1 MAKRCPTNEESFP
14 VAPERPQLGGLDNS
28 GSAVSVRLRPHSLAQ
43 TSGVY
48 WEQPP
53 PEALASHFKC
63 LWVHRM
69 PTGSPAN
76 IAIVPDGCSDIIWS
90 SKGLALVGPD
100 RVAALITV
108 PAGET
113 IIGARF
119 RVGAAASWLRTPL
132 HEITGRTVPFDEL
145 WGRSTDETET
155 RMREAADVP
164 ERLRVLAADLLQR
177 RATSHSPPAD
187 LAACIARIE
196 ADQLTSG
203 DPIRA
208 LLQEIGISERTL
220 RRHCHEHL
228 GYGAKTLDRILRLQR
243 FLTGCR
249 CGPANTLASLALE
262 AGYSDQAHLAR
273 EARTLTSFTPREIKL
288 QLTGRPGSGQV
299 GNLRSTI

>member
-14 VAPERPQLGGLDNS
+14 VAPERLQLGGLDNS
-28 GSAVSVRLRPHSLAQ
+28 GSVDSVRLPPHSLAQ

-100 RVAALITV
+100 RVAALLTV

-196 ADQLTSG
+196 AD
-203 DPIRA
+203 
-208 LLQEIGISERTL
+208 
-220 RRHCHEHL
+220 EHL

-243 FLTGCR
+243 FLTACR

>member
-1 MAKRCPTNEESFP
+1 MAKPCPTYDDSYP
-14 VAPERPQLGGLDNS
+14 VAPERLLLDGRDGGRSADS
-28 GSAVSVRLRPHSLAQ
+28 GRLRPHSLAQ

-48 WEQPP
+48 REQPP

-69 PTGSPAN
+69 PAGAPAN
-76 IAIVPDGCSDIIWS
+76 IAVVPDGCSDIIWS

-132 HEITGRTVPFDEL
+132 HEITGRTVPLDVL
-145 WGRSTDETET
+145 WGRSTDETDT
-155 RMREAADVP
+155 RIREAADVP
-164 ERLRVLAADLLQR
+164 ERLRVLAADLVR
-177 RATSHSPPAD
+177 RRGTAHSPPAD
-187 LAACIARIE
+187 LAACVARIE

-208 LLQEIGISERTL
+208 LLREIGISERTL

-243 FLTGCR
+243 FLTACR
-249 CGPANTLASLALE
+249 CRPANTLASLALE
-262 AGYSDQAHLAR
+262 AGYTDQAHLAR
-273 EARTLTSFTPREIKL
+273 EARALTSFTPREIKL
-288 QLTGRPGSGQV
+288 QLTGRPGSGQG